1 MSSVLNFGTSIV
13 FGWETFSRLDEYL
26 PKGRTILVLGRGSAR
41 DLNLKKRIESI
52 LHRELEVF
60 TGVEPNPS
68 SETVERGGRLM
79 AEFEPE
85 QVLAVGGGSVIDAAK
100 FMAVLGKHGGDAADY
115 TIGGKKPPDGGYP
128 LFAVPTTPGTSS
140 EITPFSVITLKEIG
154 NKVGF
159 RDPALYP
166 KMAIIDPELT
176 VTLPMDQTIATGFD
190 ILSHAIESFWS
201 RNSDP
206 ITRQMSL
213 RSVSL
218 VKEHLQGV
226 VNDGSSRTHRE
237 GISLASVFAGLAFSN
252 TGTTICHSI
261 SYPITYDTDL
271 PHGLAVAFTLGPTF
285 DRIREKGFKGL
296 EPLAK
301 AFGTDEEGFKDELM
315 DLMRAVGAP
324 TSISDIGFKGGVER
338 IMATDMSSLMK
349 NMPVDLD
356 DDDLRN
362 IIKEAF

>member
-1 MSSVLNFGTSIV
+1 MTNVLNFRTSIV
-13 FGWETFSRLDEYL
+13 FGWETFSRLDEYI

-41 DLNLKKRIESI
+41 DLDLKRRIERSLKDEMEI
-52 LHRELEVF
+52 F
-60 TGVEPNPS
+60 NGVEPNPS

-79 AEFEPE
+79 AEFEPD

-140 EITPFSVITLKEIG
+140 EITPFSVITLKEVK

-159 RDPALYP
+159 RDPAIYP

-176 VTLPMDQTIATGFD
+176 VMLPRDQTAATGFD

-206 ITRQMSL
+206 FTRQMSL

-218 VKEHLQGV
+218 VKEHLLGA

-237 GISLASVFAGLAFSN
+237 GVSLASVFAGLAFSN

-261 SYPITYDTDL
+261 SYPITYDTGL
-271 PHGLAVAFTLGPTF
+271 PHGLAVALTLGPTF

-296 EPLAK
+296 EPLAV
-301 AFGTDEEGFKDELM
+301 AFGTDQERFKDELQ

-324 TSISDIGFKGGVER
+324 ISLSDIGYKGGMDR
-338 IMATDMSSLMK
+338 IMSTDMSSLMK

-356 DDDLRN
+356 DDDLRG
-362 IIKEAF
+362 IIREAF